1 MIGRVQWVGPMSAYG
16 GKADVIA
23 DLPACLLIATSG
35 HSLVRRVLLGMLG
48 PDRVGAGLQLRRLG
62 AASGLTKQGGE
73 RRFLGAGGIIAPG
86 RVPI

>member
-1 MIGRVQWVGPMSAYG
+1 MSAFG
-16 GKADVIA
+16 GKADVRE
-23 DLPACLLIATSG
+23 LPSECLLIATSG

-48 PDRVGAGLQLRRLG
+48 PDRVGVGLQLRRLG

-73 RRFLGAGGIIAPG
+73 RQFLGAGGIIAPG